1 MLTVLKLQ
9 QRIIRIIMDATTRDS
24 CREYFEKLN
33 ILPLQS
39 RYIFSLVLFVINN
52 KNQFA
57 ANSEIQGTNT
67 RKKSNVHQPYLF

>member
-1 MLTVLKLQ
+1 VLTVLKLQ

>member
-1 MLTVLKLQ
+1 
-9 QRIIRIIMDATTRDS
+9 MDATTRDS